1 MYKNTLH
8 QEQNSQLHIQQTEQ
22 MLQHYYIPE
31 HSNIALHLCNYFPGA
46 LGNKTVQ
53 MEKLAKS
60 TLDNSERINLYLPP
74 SFAL

>member
-1 MYKNTLH
+1 
-8 QEQNSQLHIQQTEQ
+8 

-53 MEKLAKS
+53 MVKLAKS

>member
-1 MYKNTLH
+1 
-8 QEQNSQLHIQQTEQ
+8 

-31 HSNIALHLCNYFPGA
+31 HSNTVLHLCNYFPGA
-46 LGNKTVQ
+46 LGNKTAQ
-53 MEKLAKS
+53 KEKLAKS